1 MKSWSTEAVAAPEQF
16 AYWREVVC
24 EAFAALDPRSAE
36 RGAGFASRVDMEG
49 IGAINVARIRA
60 EAHTVVRDF
69 SQIRRDPQDR
79 LFVNLQVAGQ
89 GIVRQGHRE
98 TRVTPGAF
106 SIVDTARPYTLHFDE
121 RFEVL
126 SLRVPRELLL
136 PRVSEPRALFARALG
151 GPAGI
156 GRTTSGFMQS
166 LMEGGGL
173 PAGPAAER
181 LAVLLCELVA
191 ESARAAD
198 AGVAAAPPMRD
209 AHRQLLVRRV
219 KAHVLEALDSPELDV
234 PSIARRFGVSVR
246 YLHLAFAH
254 EGSTPAAWIRAQRMA
269 RCAQD
274 LANPADRRPVS
285 AIALRWGFQDIRISR
300 AHSARPSAARPR
312 PIASGTGA
320 TAAATKAARASQGV
334 NKPTARPDLA
344 PAVLTVQSTAPV
356 LGATSGR
363 SLRFLHTLS
372 GQVELPRDAEAVL
385 HPAVEPA
392 ERIGIDRHQHL
403 AALGQPVEQPPQLR
417 LVVAVDEQRDRGR
430 EAEGMHGRA
439 VDAQQAVAAELEA
452 RLEHRALGARAR
464 GTVALDL
471 GDACLGEQREVE
483 VHRGLGL
490 AGEHQ
495 EGREP
500 HGRSP

>member
-106 SIVDTARPYTLHFDE
+106 SIVDTARPYTLHFE
-121 RFEVL
+121 QRFEVL

-156 GRTTSGFMQS
+156 GRATSGFMQS

-198 AGVAAAPPMRD
+198 AGVAPAPPMRD

-285 AIALRWGFQDIRISR
+285 AIALRWGFQDIPHFTR
-300 AHSARPSAARPR
+300 AFGAAFGCTPSAYRVR
-312 PIASGTGA
+312 HGGSGPG
-320 TAAATKAARASQGV
+320 
-334 NKPTARPDLA
+334 DE
-344 PAVLTVQSTAPV
+344 STR
-356 LGATSGR
+356 R
-363 SLRFLHTLS
+363 S
-372 GQVELPRDAEAVL
+372 
-385 HPAVEPA
+385 
-392 ERIGIDRHQHL
+392 
-403 AALGQPVEQPPQLR
+403 
-417 LVVAVDEQRDRGR
+417 
-430 EAEGMHGRA
+430 
-439 VDAQQAVAAELEA
+439 
-452 RLEHRALGARAR
+452 
-464 GTVALDL
+464 
-471 GDACLGEQREVE
+471 
-483 VHRGLGL
+483 
-490 AGEHQ
+490 
-495 EGREP
+495 
-500 HGRSP
+500 RSA